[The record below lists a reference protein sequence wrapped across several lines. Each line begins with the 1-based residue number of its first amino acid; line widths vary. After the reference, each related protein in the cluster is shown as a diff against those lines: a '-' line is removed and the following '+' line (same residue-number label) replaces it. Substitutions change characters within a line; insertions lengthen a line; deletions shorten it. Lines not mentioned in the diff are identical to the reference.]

1 MNGLPKGMIPDRD
14 NVVYYDT
21 EKNLFYMILWEDEGD
36 RDTPRRIYINEK
48 EKDNVTASK
57 ILMKYEDENEYHFH
71 ESDRYFIIEAME
83 EYAKIVNQK
92 NK

>member
-36 RDTPRRIYINEK
+36 RDIPRRIYINEK
-48 EKDNVTASK
+48 EKDKV
-57 ILMKYEDENEYHFH
+57 
-71 ESDRYFIIEAME
+71 ES
-83 EYAKIVNQK
+83 
-92 NK
+92 